1 MPMLAPFDVFFKK
14 QDIKD
19 PDVLQPDLVVICDPD
34 QVNARDRYMG
44 TPSLTLEI
52 LSTGTRSRDMIHKL
66 NTYMT
71 AGVSEYWIVDPTIGR
86 IMIYSFKD
94 LQYDHMTTFEK
105 GSIARSIRFEG
116 LAIEIDKLFNA
127 RSD

>member
-1 MPMLAPFDVFFKK
+1 MLAPFDVFFKK

-34 QVNARDRYMG
+34 QVNARDHYLG

-52 LSTGTRSRDMIHKL
+52 LSPVTRSRDMILKL
-66 NTYMT
+66 NTYMA
-71 AGVSEYWIVDPTIGR
+71 AGVSEYRIVNPTIDR

-94 LQYDHMTTFEK
+94 LQYDHMSTSEK

-116 LAIEIDKLFNA
+116 LDIAVDKLFFT
-127 RSD
+127 RKD